1 MFPNRRTRNPG
12 RVCRF
17 GDGDVARALV
27 THLRTTSMDLD

>member
-1 MFPNRRTRNPG
+1 MVPNRRTRNPG

-17 GDGDVARALV
+17 GYGDVARALV